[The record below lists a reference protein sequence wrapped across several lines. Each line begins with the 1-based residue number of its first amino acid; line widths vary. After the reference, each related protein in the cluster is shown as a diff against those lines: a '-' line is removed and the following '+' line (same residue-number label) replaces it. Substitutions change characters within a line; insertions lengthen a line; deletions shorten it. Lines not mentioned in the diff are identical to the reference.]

1 MNDEPIQQ
9 PEDSVRVS
17 RLSSA
22 PPEPTD
28 TEAEETI
35 REYEARYKHRHDLES
50 DAEGEDDLPLRRAP
64 STATIPAPQRNRPRS
79 YSTLRVTDDE
89 RLWAAVAH
97 ISAWVTFLGG
107 IATIGTIIPVSIFI
121 PLIVYFLFRRKS
133 DYVAF
138 HALQAFVIQLIG
150 TVGAAILLFAGGL
163 VWGVGMVIALFS
175 MVVAVGFVLVPVW
188 ALVGIALLFVV
199 LIMPIAMVVFG
210 TIAAV
215 ATYNGSDYHYPYI
228 ARWVDRQLAGGF
240 LNTI

>member
-150 TVGAAILLFAGGL
+150 TVGAAILLFAGG
-163 VWGVGMVIALFS
+163 
-175 MVVAVGFVLVPVW
+175 
-188 ALVGIALLFVV
+188 
-199 LIMPIAMVVFG
+199 
-210 TIAAV
+210 
-215 ATYNGSDYHYPYI
+215 
-228 ARWVDRQLAGGF
+228 
-240 LNTI
+240 